1 VRGLNW
7 EGFPDVRRAT
17 RTEDDGRQISTR
29 PREPAMHSSTITAE
43 LGRRVSDERVAA
55 AAAARAARDAR
66 PRPDAGR
73 RPPTT
78 LAMRVARV
86 VR

>member
-1 VRGLNW
+1 M
-7 EGFPDVRRAT
+7 
-17 RTEDDGRQISTR
+17 Q
-29 PREPAMHSSTITAE
+29 SSTITAE